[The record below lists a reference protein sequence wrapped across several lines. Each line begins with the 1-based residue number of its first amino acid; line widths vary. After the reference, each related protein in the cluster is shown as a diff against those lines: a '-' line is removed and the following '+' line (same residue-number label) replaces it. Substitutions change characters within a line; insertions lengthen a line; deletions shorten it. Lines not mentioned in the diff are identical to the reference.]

1 MREITLIVPL
11 MAVMSPVIA
20 IISVVMS
27 VIVALAIGSPFLAS
41 ARAPR
46 GQPFT
51 VKRDMMTAIYMIR

>member
-20 IISVVMS
+20 IISY
-27 VIVALAIGSPFLAS
+27 LGNGDTNHRLSPPLAS
-41 ARAPR
+41 GRAQR

-51 VKRDMMTAIYMIR
+51 VKRDTMTAIYMIK